1 MALVL
6 EETPLPLVVAV
17 VVVAAASAAVVVP
30 EVVVLL
36 GHEHGLGVK
45 ELVGLGGGVA

>member
-1 MALVL
+1 MGLVL

-17 VVVAAASAAVVVP
+17 VVAAAAAAAVVVP

-36 GHEHGLGVK
+36 GREHELGV
-45 ELVGLGGGVA
+45 VTVPVPYRIP